1 MYHVPVLLEESV
13 SGLNI
18 DPDGV
23 YLDLTFGGGGHS
35 REILKRLKDGCLI
48 GFDQDSDALA
58 NVPDDS
64 RFIFVNHNF
73 RYLRNFLRYCG
84 YDEADGILADLGVS
98 SHEFDEAGRGFSFR
112 FDAELDMRMNQRSRL
127 KATDILNTYSEED
140 LTRIFRNYGEVD
152 NVRRLVDLIVKA
164 RTEKMIT
171 RSEEFLQVIAPC
183 VPKQKAKKYL
193 AQVYQALR
201 IEVNGELE
209 ALEDMLKE
217 AERALRPGG
226 RLVVIT
232 YHSLE
237 DRIVKNFLKSGNFEG
252 KVEKDFYGHVKRNF
266 ELVNRK
272 VIVPSEEEIE
282 RNPRAR
288 SAKLRIAEKRKDEK
302 MIK

>member
-18 DPDGV
+18 DPDGG

-48 GFDQDSDALA
+48 GFDQDADALA
-58 NVPDDS
+58 NVPDDD

-152 NVRRLVDLIVKA
+152 NAKRLVDLIVKA
-164 RTEKMIT
+164 RAEKMIT

-183 VPKQKAKKYL
+183 VPKQKEKKYL

-282 RNPRAR
+282 KNPRAR
-288 SAKLRIAEKRKDEK
+288 SAKLRIAEKRE
-302 MIK
+302 

>member
-48 GFDQDSDALA
+48 GFDQDADALA
-58 NVPDDS
+58 NVPDDD

-152 NVRRLVDLIVKA
+152 NAKRLVDLIVKA
-164 RTEKMIT
+164 RAEKMIT

-183 VPKQKAKKYL
+183 VPKQKEQTYL

-288 SAKLRIAEKRKDEK
+288 SAKLRIAEKRE
-302 MIK
+302 

>member
-1 MYHVPVLLEESV
+1 MESLYHVPVLLEESV

-18 DPDGV
+18 DPEGV

-35 REILKRLKDGCLI
+35 REILRHLGGGCLI

-84 YDEADGILADLGVS
+84 YDNADGILADLGVS

-112 FDAELDMRMNQRSRL
+112 FDAELDMRMNRRGRL
-127 KATDILNTYSEED
+127 KATDILNSYSEED
-140 LTRIFRNYGEVD
+140 LIRVFREYGEVD
-152 NVRRLVDLIVKA
+152 NARGLVSLIIKA
-164 RTEKMIT
+164 REERPLG
-171 RSEEFLQVIAPC
+171 RSEEFLQVIAPR
-183 VPKQKAKKYL
+183 VPKQKEKKYL

-201 IEVNGELE
+201 IEVNGELD
-209 ALEDMLKE
+209 ALKE
-217 AERALRPGG
+217 MLQQAELALRPGG

-252 KVEKDFYGHVKRNF
+252 KIEKDFYGHVKRNF

-272 VIVPSEEEIE
+272 VIVPSDEEIE

-288 SAKLRIAEKRKDEK
+288 SAKLRIAEK
-302 MIK
+302 I

>member
-1 MYHVPVLLEESV
+1 M
-13 SGLNI
+13 
-18 DPDGV
+18 
-23 YLDLTFGGGGHS
+23 
-35 REILKRLKDGCLI
+35 
-48 GFDQDSDALA
+48 
-58 NVPDDS
+58 
-64 RFIFVNHNF
+64 NHNF

-152 NVRRLVDLIVKA
+152 NAKRLVDLIVKA
-164 RTEKMIT
+164 RAEKMIT

-183 VPKQKAKKYL
+183 VPKQKEKKYL

-282 RNPRAR
+282 KNPRAR
-288 SAKLRIAEKRKDEK
+288 SAKLRIAEKRE
-302 MIK
+302 

>member
-1 MYHVPVLLEESV
+1 MSEYHVPVLLKESV
-13 SGLNI
+13 DGLDI
-18 DPDGV
+18 RQGGV

-35 REILKRLKDGCLI
+35 GEILKRLDAEGCLL
-48 GFDQDSDALA
+48 GFDQDEDALA
-58 NVPDDS
+58 NVPEDD

-73 RYLRNFLRYCG
+73 RYLRNFMRYYG
-84 YDEADGILADLGVS
+84 YEEADGILADLGVS

-112 FDAELDMRMNQRSRL
+112 FEAELDMRMNQRSKL
-127 KATDILNTYSEED
+127 TAATVLNTYDAEQ
-140 LTRIFRNYGEVD
+140 LTAIFRNYGEVD
-152 NVRRLVDLIVKA
+152 NARRLVDLIVKA
-164 RTEKMIT
+164 RAEKMIA

-183 VPKQKAKKYL
+183 VPKQKEKKYL

-252 KVEKDFYGHVKRNF
+252 KVEKDFYGHVKRSF

-282 RNPRAR
+282 SNPRAR
-288 SAKLRIAEKRKDEK
+288 SAKLRIAEKRKDD
-302 MIK
+302 

>member
-48 GFDQDSDALA
+48 GFDQDSDVLA

-127 KATDILNTYSEED
+127 KATDILNTSSEEN
-140 LTRIFRNYGEVD
+140 LIRIFRNYGEVD
-152 NVRRLVDLIVKA
+152 NVRRLVDLIVNA
-164 RTEKMIT
+164 RTGKMIT

-183 VPKQKAKKYL
+183 VPKQKEKKYL

-288 SAKLRIAEKRKDEK
+288 SAKLRIAEKRE
-302 MIK
+302 

>member
-48 GFDQDSDALA
+48 GFDQDSDVLA

-127 KATDILNTYSEED
+127 KATDILNTYSEEN
-140 LTRIFRNYGEVD
+140 LIRIFRNYGEVD
-152 NVRRLVDLIVKA
+152 NVRRLVDLIVNA
-164 RTEKMIT
+164 RTGKMIT

-183 VPKQKAKKYL
+183 VPKQKEKKYL
-193 AQVYQALR
+193 AQVYQDLR

-282 RNPRAR
+282 RNPRER
-288 SAKLRIAEKRKDEK
+288 SAKLRIAEKRE
-302 MIK
+302 

>member
-48 GFDQDSDALA
+48 GFDQDSDVLA

-127 KATDILNTYSEED
+127 KATDILNTYSEEN
-140 LTRIFRNYGEVD
+140 LIRIFRNYGEVD
-152 NVRRLVDLIVKA
+152 NVRRLVDLIVNA
-164 RTEKMIT
+164 RTGKMIT

-183 VPKQKAKKYL
+183 VPKQKEKKYV

-288 SAKLRIAEKRKDEK
+288 SAKLRIAEKRE
-302 MIK
+302 

>member
-127 KATDILNTYSEED
+127 KATDILNTYSEEN
-140 LTRIFRNYGEVD
+140 LIRIFRNYGEVD
-152 NVRRLVDLIVKA
+152 NVRRLVDLIVNA
-164 RTEKMIT
+164 RTGKMIT

-183 VPKQKAKKYL
+183 VPKQKEKKDL

-288 SAKLRIAEKRKDEK
+288 SAKLRIAEKRE
-302 MIK
+302 

>member
-48 GFDQDSDALA
+48 GFDQDADALA
-58 NVPDDS
+58 NVPDDD

-152 NVRRLVDLIVKA
+152 NAKRLVDLIVKA
-164 RTEKMIT
+164 RAEKMIT

-183 VPKQKAKKYL
+183 VPKQKEKKYL

-282 RNPRAR
+282 KNPRAR
-288 SAKLRIAEKRKDEK
+288 SAKLRIAKKRE
-302 MIK
+302 